1 MVILILSYKP
11 GISLHVSLPMNVANA
26 RYHSLL
32 GDNIFQFWFT
42 LRVSTTASFKR
53 LGEKACVPSPRR
65 SHADNWQL
73 YGRSTL
79 MTGSCTVHFKRDAR
93 VYERVQPRL
102 TEVSRCKSALFRS
115 PKGSQYQLVQVVF
128 DTKLS
133 QICCSARDLLYIIRI
148 SRVTNSTNTDF
159 SRDLLYKIRVF
170 INCACVPGFPIDCGT
185 LFKRRCMIILSL
197 VVWICSYS
205 VWL

>member
-11 GISLHVSLPMNVANA
+11 GISLHVPLPMNVANA

-42 LRVSTTASFKR
+42 FALVRQASNAWAR
-53 LGEKACVPSPRR
+53 RPCVPSQRR
-65 SHADNWQL
+65 SQADNWQL

-79 MTGSCTVHFKRDAR
+79 MTGSCKVHFKRDAR

-102 TEVSRCKSALFRS
+102 PEVSRCKSALFRS
-115 PKGSQYQLVQVVF
+115 PKGSQYQLVQVVS

-133 QICCSARDLLYIIRI
+133 QSCCSARLT
-148 SRVTNSTNTDF
+148 VHNTDL
-159 SRDLLYKIRVF
+159 SRDLQY
-170 INCACVPGFPIDCGT
+170 
-185 LFKRRCMIILSL
+185 
-197 VVWICSYS
+197 
-205 VWL
+205 

>member
-11 GISLHVSLPMNVANA
+11 GISLHVPLPINVANA

-32 GDNIFQFWFT
+32 DDNIIISGCQPFALVRHATNAWARRPAYQAQGGAT
-42 LRVSTTASFKR
+42 PIT
-53 LGEKACVPSPRR
+53 CVPSPRR

-102 TEVSRCKSALFRS
+102 PKVSRCKSALFRS
-115 PKGSQYQLVQVVF
+115 PKGSLYQLVQVVS

-148 SRVTNSTNTDF
+148 SRVTYSTNTDF
-159 SRDLLYKIRVF
+159 SRDLLYKIQVLSTALAYQAFPLTAVHYSNIRV
-170 INCACVPGFPIDCGT
+170 
-185 LFKRRCMIILSL
+185 
-197 VVWICSYS
+197 
-205 VWL
+205 